1 VRDKR
6 GVNPVLLRRQEQSD
20 RRYVRM
26 ACRLAEKAAG
36 RTSPNPMVGAVL
48 VRDGKMIATG
58 YHQFAG
64 ADHAEI
70 IALKK
75 AGSKAK
81 GATLYINLEPCNHYG
96 RTPPCTR
103 SLIAAGVKEVVVG
116 MKDPNPLVSGKGL
129 RALARAGI
137 KVRSGVLDE
146 KCQTLN
152 EAFTKFITRGVPF
165 VTLKL
170 AASLDGKI
178 ATASGDA
185 RWISCEKSRI
195 TVHLLRNSYDAVLVG
210 AGTVITDNPQLTCR
224 IAGGRDP
231 WRIILDAR
239 LRIPLDAEFLRQ
251 RGKEKNIIVTG
262 DTAPADKISAL
273 ENLGATVWRLP
284 APHGAVRWLPLLK
297 RLAKIGIA
305 SVLIEGGATTAAGA
319 LKEKVVDKMLLFYAP
334 KLLGGDGRYMIDS
347 LGVEHIRQS
356 VMLQKLKIEKSGA
369 DLLVSGYLKTSAAG
383 GRD

>member
-1 VRDKR
+1 M
-6 GVNPVLLRRQEQSD
+6 LLGRQEQID
-20 RRYVRM
+20 RRYMRM
-26 ACRLAEKAAG
+26 ACRLAVKAAG

-48 VRDGKMIATG
+48 VRDGKMIASG
-58 YHQFAG
+58 YHRVAG
-64 ADHAEI
+64 GAHAEI
-70 IALKK
+70 VALKK
-75 AGSKAK
+75 AGGKAK
-81 GATLYINLEPCNHYG
+81 GSTLYTNLEPCNHYG

-103 SLIAAGVKEVVVG
+103 ALIAAGVKEVVVG

-137 KVRSGVLDE
+137 KVRNGVLLDE
-146 KCQTLN
+146 CQTLN
-152 EAFTKFITRGVPF
+152 EAFTKFITCGVPF

-178 ATASGDA
+178 ATVTGDA
-185 RWISCEKSRI
+185 RWISCEESRAI
-195 TVHLLRNSYDAVLVG
+195 VHLLRNSYDAVLVG

-224 IAGGRDP
+224 IAEGRDP

-251 RGKEKNIIVTG
+251 RGREKNIIVTS
-262 DTAPADKISAL
+262 DNAPAGKVTAL
-273 ENLGATVWRLP
+273 KNLGATVWRLP
-284 APHGAVRWLPLLK
+284 AREGAVPWLPLLK
-297 RLAKIGIA
+297 KVAKTGIA

-347 LGVEHIRQS
+347 LGVEHISQS
-356 VMLQKLKIEKSGA
+356 VMLRNLKIERSGA
-369 DLLVSGYLKTSAAG
+369 DLLVSGYLKTSAP
-383 GRD
+383 GRLR

>member
-1 VRDKR
+1 VR
-6 GVNPVLLRRQEQSD
+6 LRRGEQID
-20 RRYVRM
+20 RRYMRM

-48 VRDGKMIATG
+48 VRDGKIIGAG
-58 YHQFAG
+58 FHQFAG
-64 ADHAEI
+64 GDHAEI
-70 IALKK
+70 VALKK
-75 AGSKAK
+75 AGEKAR

-103 SLIAAGVKEVVVG
+103 SLIAAGIKEVVVG

-137 KVRSGVLDE
+137 KVRTGVLQE
-146 KCQTLN
+146 ECRVLN
-152 EAFTKFITRGVPF
+152 EAFIKFITRGVPF

-185 RWISCEKSRI
+185 RWISCEESRA
-195 TVHLLRNSYDAVLVG
+195 TVHLLRNRYDAVLVG
-210 AGTVITDNPQLTCR
+210 AGTVIADNPQLTCR
-224 IAGGRDP
+224 MPGGRDP

-239 LRIPLDAEFLRQ
+239 LRIPLGAEFLRQ
-251 RGKEKNIIVTG
+251 RGSEKNIVVTS
-262 DTAPADKISAL
+262 DTGPTGKIRAL
-273 ENLGATVWRLP
+273 KKLGATVWRLP
-284 APHGAVRWLPLLK
+284 AHEGAVRWLPLLK
-297 RLAKIGIA
+297 KLAKTGIA

-347 LGVEHIRQS
+347 LGVEHVKQS
-356 VMLQKLKIEKSGA
+356 VMLRNLKIQKSGA
-369 DLLVSGYLKTSAAG
+369 DLLVSGYLKTSAPS
-383 GRD
+383 RLR

>member
-1 VRDKR
+1 VR
-6 GVNPVLLRRQEQSD
+6 LRRGEQID
-20 RRYVRM
+20 RRYMRM

-48 VRDGKMIATG
+48 VRDRKIIGAG
-58 YHQFAG
+58 FHQFAG
-64 ADHAEI
+64 GDHAEI
-70 IALKK
+70 VALKK
-75 AGSKAK
+75 AGDKAR

-103 SLIAAGVKEVVVG
+103 SLIAAGIKEVVVG

-129 RALARAGI
+129 RSLALAGI
-137 KVRSGVLDE
+137 KVRTGVLQE
-146 KCQTLN
+146 ECRVLN
-152 EAFTKFITRGVPF
+152 EAFIKFITRGVPF

-185 RWISCEKSRI
+185 RWISCEESRA
-195 TVHLLRNSYDAVLVG
+195 TVHLLRNRYDAVLVG
-210 AGTVITDNPQLTCR
+210 AGTVIADNPQLTCR
-224 IAGGRDP
+224 MPGGRDP

-239 LRIPLDAEFLRQ
+239 LRIPLGAEFLRQ
-251 RGKEKNIIVTG
+251 RGSEKNIVVTS
-262 DTAPADKISAL
+262 DTGPTGKIRAL
-273 ENLGATVWRLP
+273 KKLGATVWRLP
-284 APHGAVRWLPLLK
+284 AREGAVRWLPLLK
-297 RLAKIGIA
+297 KLAKTGIA

-347 LGVEHIRQS
+347 LGVEHVKQS
-356 VMLQKLKIEKSGA
+356 VMLRNLKIQKSGA
-369 DLLVSGYLKTSAAG
+369 DLLVSGYLKTSAPS
-383 GRD
+383 RLR

>member
-1 VRDKR
+1 
-6 GVNPVLLRRQEQSD
+6 VLPRREEQID
-20 RRYVRM
+20 RRYMRI

-48 VRDGKMIATG
+48 LRDGKMIASG
-58 YHQFAG
+58 FHQFAG
-64 ADHAEI
+64 GDHAEI
-70 IALKK
+70 VALKK
-75 AGSKAK
+75 AGTEAK
-81 GATLYINLEPCNHYG
+81 GSTLYINLEPCSHQG

-103 SLIAAGVKEVVVG
+103 SLIAAGIKEVVVG
-116 MKDPNPLVSGKGL
+116 MEDPNPLVSGKGL
-129 RALARAGI
+129 RALSRAGI
-137 KVRSGVLDE
+137 KVRTGVLHE
-146 KCQTLN
+146 ECRRLN

-185 RWISCEKSRI
+185 RWISCEESRA
-195 TVHLLRNSYDAVLVG
+195 TVHLLRNRYDAVLVG
-210 AGTVITDNPQLTCR
+210 AGTVIMDNPQLTCR

-239 LRIPLDAEFLRQ
+239 LRIPLSAEFLRQ
-251 RGKEKNIIVTG
+251 RSSDKNIIVTS
-262 DTAPADKISAL
+262 DTVPEGKICAL

-284 APHGAVRWLPLLK
+284 AREGAVRWLPLLK
-297 RLAKIGIA
+297 KLAKIGIA

-319 LKEKVVDKMLLFYAP
+319 LKEKMVDKMLLFYAP

-347 LGVEHIRQS
+347 LGVERIKQS
-356 VMLQKLKIEKSGA
+356 VTLQNLEIQKSGT
-369 DLLVSGYLKTSAAG
+369 DLLVSGYLETSMEDG
-383 GRD
+383 WR

>member
-1 VRDKR
+1 
-6 GVNPVLLRRQEQSD
+6 VLLPREEQID
-20 RRYVRM
+20 RRYMRT

-48 VRDGKMIATG
+48 VRDGKMIASG
-58 YHQFAG
+58 FHQFAG
-64 ADHAEI
+64 GDHAEI
-70 IALKK
+70 VALKK
-75 AGSKAK
+75 AGTKAK

-137 KVRSGVLDE
+137 KVRSGVLQE
-146 KCQTLN
+146 ECRVLN

-185 RWISCEKSRI
+185 RWISCEESRA
-195 TVHLLRNSYDAVLVG
+195 TVHLLRNRYDAVLVG
-210 AGTVITDNPQLTCR
+210 AGTVVVDNPQLTCR

-251 RGKEKNIIVTG
+251 RGSDKNIIVTSS
-262 DTAPADKISAL
+262 TAPAAKIRAV
-273 ENLGATVWRLP
+273 ENLGATVWRMP
-284 APHGAVRWLPLLK
+284 AREGAVRWLPLLK
-297 RLAKIGIA
+297 KLAKTGIA

-319 LKEKVVDKMLLFYAP
+319 LKEKMVDKMLIFYAP
-334 KLLGGDGRYMIDS
+334 KLLGGEGRYMIDS
-347 LGVEHIRQS
+347 LGVQHVKQS
-356 VMLQKLKIEKSGA
+356 VKLQNLKVQKSGA
-369 DLLVSGYLKTSAAG
+369 DLLVSGYLKTSATDG
-383 GRD
+383 LR